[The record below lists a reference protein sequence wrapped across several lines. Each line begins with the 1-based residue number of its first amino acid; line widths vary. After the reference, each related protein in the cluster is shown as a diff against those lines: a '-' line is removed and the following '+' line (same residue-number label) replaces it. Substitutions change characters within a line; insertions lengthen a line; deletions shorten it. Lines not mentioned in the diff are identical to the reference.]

1 MYKARNPNEAPHW
14 QRHWQHAAPWAAWT
28 GKRHLFAYLLKKK
41 NRERKVDDSDVP
53 GLATVATL
61 R

>member
-14 QRHWQHAAPWAAWT
+14 QHAPWAAWT